1 MSKTKKIIIIS
12 VVCVV
17 IALTIILSVSLTV
30 GSFENRFIKKMTNL
44 QYEVYVGSDVH
55 FYVENGK
62 SYNTQ
67 MYAYRRGESG
77 ASWVTVYQF
86 KNKKDATKWYGYL
99 TANKEDDERVVQD
112 GKRVYCGVDQAI
124 LDLDI

>member
-44 QYEVYVGSDVH
+44 QYDVEVCSDVH
-55 FYVENGK
+55 YYVENGN
-62 SYNTQ
+62 SYFTQ
-67 MYAYRRGESG
+67 MYASRSG
-77 ASWVTVYQF
+77 GSGVSWVHVYQF

-112 GKRVYCGVDQAI
+112 GKRVYCGTNQAI

>member
-12 VVCVV
+12 VVCAI

-44 QYEVYVGSDVH
+44 QYEVDVYSDVH

-62 SYNTQ
+62 SYYTQ
-67 MYAYRRGESG
+67 MYAFRRGESG
-77 ASWVTVYQF
+77 TNEVTVYQF

-99 TANKEDDERVVQD
+99 TANKDDDERVVQD
-112 GKRVYCGVDQAI
+112 GKRVYCGTNQAI